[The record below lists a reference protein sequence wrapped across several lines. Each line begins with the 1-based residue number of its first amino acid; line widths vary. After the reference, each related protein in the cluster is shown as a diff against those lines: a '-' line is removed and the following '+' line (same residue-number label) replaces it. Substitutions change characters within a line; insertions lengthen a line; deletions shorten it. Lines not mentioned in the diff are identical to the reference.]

1 MDTSRVVLG
10 HPCQI
15 FSRFLIVAMPM
26 VHPFVG
32 EVVLAAQ
39 GGGDAVI
46 DFQDVLLTKVET
58 TSWALS
64 FLQSEEFGLLTAHQG
79 MLFEPL
85 CPVDQVPIIRTGLP
99 SDFHRGL
106 VERIRVFSGVE
117 GLLVSVSV
125 CHVQTE
131 TETTLHLDGVPVPQ
145 PVFTP
150 LGMSRLL
157 PTGQLF
163 ERRVF
168 AGAKGLGTHPSFI
181 VIGPSPDDWVE
192 GADDGF
198 LRSSSQEMF
207 NLLGMSLPGCLTG
220 GDDRLEPKWVSF
232 RVFSRV
238 GLAHAVLSNRKTQ
251 EVKAH
256 LALVRGESVRHPRFR
271 WVQVQTHAA

>member
-10 HPCQI
+10 NPCQI
-15 FSRFLIVAMPM
+15 FRRFLIVAMPM

-46 DFQDVLLTKVET
+46 DFQDVLLAKVET

-117 GLLVSVSV
+117 GLLVSLSV

-157 PTGQLF
+157 PAGQLSKGNVLTGVKHLRANPSF
-163 ERRVF
+163 VVVGPSTDDRVERPDHGCLRSGSERR
-168 AGAKGLGTHPSFI
+168 ASA
-181 VIGPSPDDWVE
+181 
-192 GADDGF
+192 
-198 LRSSSQEMF
+198 SS
-207 NLLGMSLPGCLTG
+207 
-220 GDDRLEPKWVSF
+220 
-232 RVFSRV
+232 
-238 GLAHAVLSNRKTQ
+238 
-251 EVKAH
+251 
-256 LALVRGESVRHPRFR
+256 
-271 WVQVQTHAA
+271 